1 MIKQVLQAII
11 SLADTAGK
19 YVAWKSQKYLDEIE
33 DEIDDISTGDLD
45 LAAKLRIKRLLERK
59 QRLIANFSII
69 RPASD
74 TSDSGKDI

>member
-11 SLADTAGK
+11 SLADTAGN

-33 DEIDDISTGDLD
+33 DEIDDISAGDLD

-59 QRLIANFSII
+59 QRLIERFSII

-74 TSDSGKDI
+74 TSDSGKDL